1 MTMLTM
7 ENLQPIQILFVLD
20 QKLQSKNPFSRGNA
34 TFVVVSPHHQNNK
47 IAPERTTHQRIVTNE
62 SIWWISWLTYRN

>member
-20 QKLQSKNPFSRGNA
+20 QKLQSKNPFSRGNV

-47 IAPERTTHQRIVTNE
+47 IAPERTTHQRTVTNE
-62 SIWWISWLTYRN
+62 SI